1 MNLRDKLKAIERP
14 KVKVTVQETEPEKKP
29 VFVDCW
35 RRESTHAASDHPICR
50 QTVMLMQGDDM
61 PADFA
66 AEKILYLDTETTGL
80 AGAGTVAFEVG
91 LGWQEGSCF
100 HVRQLVMRD
109 YPEERFLLE
118 EIVRVAEK
126 FDVVCTFNGKT
137 FDLPLLRN
145 RFIMNRIRT
154 ACLDKPHI
162 DLLHIARRVW
172 KLRLQRCN
180 LTNLEEAL
188 LGVPRVDDLPGA
200 QVPERFFSYL
210 KTGDFHLLD
219 DVLEHNEQDI
229 VSLQNLLCHMCRMY
243 ENPEQL
249 RFDEDVYSMGVAL
262 DRFRHTEEARR
273 CYQLAGGSMHAASQ
287 SRLAQSYRRGGEKEE
302 AVRVWQGMIRRREG
316 GIAPYVELA
325 KHYEHAEKDYA
336 AALDVV
342 RQAMICLAE
351 PTLFEDASVQEAR
364 NALQYRYERLK
375 RKAGKSPQAA
385 PAGMTPDS
393 PWGETDIE

>member
-14 KVKVTVQETEPEKKP
+14 KVKVTVQETAPETKP
-29 VFVDCW
+29 VFTDCW
-35 RRESTHAASDHPICR
+35 RTQSTHAASDYPIR
-50 QTVMLMQGDDM
+50 RETVMLMQGDDM
-61 PADFA
+61 PAAFDP
-66 AEKILYLDTETTGL
+66 ERILYLDTETTGL
-80 AGAGTVAFEVG
+80 MGAGTVAFEVG

-118 EIVRVAEK
+118 EIVRTAEK
-126 FDVVCTFNGKT
+126 FDVICSFNGKT

-154 ACLDKPHI
+154 TCLEKPHI

-172 KLRLQRCN
+172 KLRLKHCN

-188 LGVPRVDDLPGA
+188 LGIPRVDDLPGA

-210 KTGDFHLLD
+210 KTGDFALLD

-262 DRFRHTEEARR
+262 ERFRHGAEARR
-273 CYQLAGGSMHAASQ
+273 CYELVGGEMHAASQ
-287 SRLAQSYRRGGEKEE
+287 SRLAQNYRKSGERDE
-302 AVRVWQGMIRRREG
+302 AVRIWKDMIRRREG
-316 GIAPYVELA
+316 GVSPYVELA
-325 KHYEHAEKDYA
+325 KHYEHVAKDYD

-342 RQAMICLAE
+342 RKALVMLAE
-351 PTLFEDASVQEAR
+351 PTLFEDSAVQDER

-375 RKAGKSPQAA
+375 RRLQK
-385 PAGMTPDS
+385 
-393 PWGETDIE
+393 

>member
-1 MNLRDKLKAIERP
+1 MNLRDKLKAIEKP
-14 KVKVTVQETEPEKKP
+14 KVKVTVQETVKVQQP
-29 VFVDCW
+29 VFTDCW
-35 RRESTHAASDHPICR
+35 RTQSVHAPAEYPLR
-50 QTVMLMQGDDM
+50 LQTVMLMQGDPM
-61 PADFA
+61 PEDFS
-66 AEKILYLDTETTGL
+66 AESILYLDTETTGL

-91 LGWQEGSCF
+91 LGWLEDGKF

-109 YPEERFLLE
+109 YPEEKFLLE
-118 EIVRVAEK
+118 EVVHIAER
-126 FDVVCTFNGKT
+126 FTMICTFNGKT

-154 ACLDKPHI
+154 DCLDKPHI

-172 KLRLQRCN
+172 KLRLRRCN

-188 LGVPRVDDLPGA
+188 LGIPRVDDLPGA

-210 KTGDFHLLD
+210 KTGDFSLLD
-219 DVLEHNEQDI
+219 DVLDHNEQDI

-273 CYQLAGGSMHAASQ
+273 CYQLAGGTMHAASQ
-287 SRLAQSYRRGGEKEE
+287 SRLAQSYRKSGERAE
-302 AVRVWQGMIRRREG
+302 AVRIWQEMIRRREG

-325 KHYEHAEKDYA
+325 KHYEHVEKDYA
-336 AALDVV
+336 AALNVV
-342 RQAMICLAE
+342 RQALIRLSE
-351 PTLFEDASVQEAR
+351 PTLFEDGAVQESK
-364 NALQYRYERLK
+364 NALQYRYDRLK
-375 RKAGKSPQAA
+375 RKAS
-385 PAGMTPDS
+385 AGGSNQGTTDS
-393 PWGETDIE
+393 AG

>member
-14 KVKVTVQETEPEKKP
+14 KVKVTVQETAPQP
-29 VFVDCW
+29 VFTDCW
-35 RRESTHAASDHPICR
+35 RTESTHEASDYPIR
-50 QTVMLMQGDDM
+50 RETVMLMQGDDM
-61 PADFA
+61 PADFSH
-66 AEKILYLDTETTGL
+66 ERILYLDTETTGL
-80 AGAGTVAFEVG
+80 MGAGTVAFEVG
-91 LGWQEGSCF
+91 LGWQEGSRF

-118 EIVRVAEK
+118 EIVRVAEE
-126 FDVVCTFNGKT
+126 FDVICSFNGKT
-137 FDLPLLRN
+137 FDLPLLKN

-154 ACLDKPHI
+154 NCLDKPHI

-172 KLRLQRCN
+172 KLRLKHCN

-188 LGVPRVDDLPGA
+188 LGIPRVDDLPGA

-262 DRFRHTEEARR
+262 ERFRHGAEARR
-273 CYQLAGGSMHAASQ
+273 CYELAGGEMHAASQ
-287 SRLAQSYRRGGEKEE
+287 SRLAQNYRKCGERHE
-302 AVRVWQGMIRRREG
+302 AVRIWKDMIRRREG
-316 GIAPYVELA
+316 GISPYVELA
-325 KHYEHAEKDYA
+325 KHYEHVEKDYA

-342 RQAMICLAE
+342 RKALVLLAE
-351 PTLFEDASVQEAR
+351 PTLFEDSAVQEAR
-364 NALQYRYERLK
+364 NALQYRYDRLK
-375 RKAGKSPQAA
+375 RRSASAGGSQL
-385 PAGMTPDS
+385 S
-393 PWGETDIE
+393 

>member
-14 KVKVTVQETEPEKKP
+14 KVKITVTPTEPPKP
-29 VFVDCW
+29 VFTDCW
-35 RRESTHAASDHPICR
+35 RTESTHRPSEYPISR
-50 QTVMLMQGDDM
+50 ETVMLMQGDDM

-66 AEKILYLDTETTGL
+66 AERILYLDTETTGL

-91 LGWQEGSCF
+91 LGWQAADGF

-109 YPEERFLLE
+109 YPEEKFLLE
-118 EIVRVAEK
+118 EIIRIAEG
-126 FDVVCTFNGKT
+126 FNVICTFNGKT

-154 ACLDKPHI
+154 NVLDKPHI

-200 QVPERFFSYL
+200 MVPERFFSYL

-262 DRFRHTEEARR
+262 ERFRHPEEARR
-273 CYQLAGGSMHAASQ
+273 CYQLAGGRMHAQ
-287 SRLAQSYRRGGEKEE
+287 GQEKLAASYRRSGNRAE
-302 AVRVWQGMIRRREG
+302 AAEVWQEMIRRREG
-316 GIAPYVELA
+316 GVTPYVELA
-325 KHYEHAEKDYA
+325 KYYEHSERDVP
-336 AALDVV
+336 AALDMV
-342 RQAMICLAE
+342 RQAIAMMAE
-351 PTLFEDASVQEAR
+351 PSLFDSPSVQEER
-364 NALQYRYERLK
+364 NALQYRYDRLK
-375 RKAGKSPQAA
+375 RKLDAAGRC
-385 PAGMTPDS
+385 
-393 PWGETDIE
+393 E

>member
-1 MNLRDKLKAIERP
+1 MNLRDKLKAIGSTAANP
-14 KVKVTVQETEPEKKP
+14 VKVTVTPVHTDEPAQP
-29 VFVDCW
+29 VFTDCW
-35 RRESTHAASDHPICR
+35 RSEASHAASLYPIR
-50 QTVMLMQGDDM
+50 RETVMLMQGDDM

-66 AEKILYLDTETTGL
+66 PERILYLDTETTGL
-80 AGAGTVAFEVG
+80 MGAGTVAFEVG
-91 LGWQEGSCF
+91 LGWQEGEAF

-109 YPEERFLLE
+109 YPEEKFLLE
-118 EIVRVAEK
+118 EIVRVAER
-126 FDVVCTFNGKT
+126 FDVICSFNGKT

-172 KLRLQRCN
+172 KLRLKHCN

-188 LGVPRVDDLPGA
+188 LGLPRVDDLPGA

-210 KTGDFHLLD
+210 KTGDFTLLD

-243 ENPEQL
+243 EHPEQL

-262 DRFRHTEEARR
+262 ERFHHGTEARR
-273 CYQLAGGSMHAASQ
+273 CYELAGGGMHAASQ
-287 SRLAQSYRRGGEKEE
+287 GRLASSYRKCGQRQE
-302 AVRVWQGMIRRREG
+302 AVRIWQEMIRRREG
-316 GIAPYVELA
+316 GVTPYVELA

-336 AALDVV
+336 AALEVV
-342 RQAMICLAE
+342 RKAMIFLAE
-351 PTLFEDASVQEAR
+351 PTLFEDNAVQEAR

-375 RKAGKSPQAA
+375 RRASAGGSHS
-385 PAGMTPDS
+385 G
-393 PWGETDIE
+393 

>member
-1 MNLRDKLKAIERP
+1 
-14 KVKVTVQETEPEKKP
+14 
-29 VFVDCW
+29 
-35 RRESTHAASDHPICR
+35 
-50 QTVMLMQGDDM
+50 MLMQGDDM

-66 AEKILYLDTETTGL
+66 ADRILYLDTETTGL

-91 LGWQEGSCF
+91 LGWQAADGF

-109 YPEERFLLE
+109 YPEEKFLLE
-118 EIVRVAEK
+118 EIIRIAEG
-126 FDVVCTFNGKT
+126 FNVICTFNGKT

-154 ACLDKPHI
+154 NVLDKPHI

-200 QVPERFFSYL
+200 MVPERFFSYL

-262 DRFRHTEEARR
+262 ERFRHPEEARR
-273 CYQLAGGSMHAASQ
+273 CYQLAGGRMHAQ
-287 SRLAQSYRRGGEKEE
+287 GQEKLAASYRRSGNRAE
-302 AVRVWQGMIRRREG
+302 AVEVWQGMIRRREG
-316 GIAPYVELA
+316 GVTPYVELA
-325 KHYEHAEKDYA
+325 KYYEHSERDVP
-336 AALDVV
+336 AALDMV
-342 RQAMICLAE
+342 RQAIAMMAE
-351 PTLFEDASVQEAR
+351 PSLFDSPSVQEER
-364 NALQYRYERLK
+364 NALQYRYDRLK
-375 RKAGKSPQAA
+375 RKLDAAGRC
-385 PAGMTPDS
+385 
-393 PWGETDIE
+393 E

>member
-1 MNLRDKLKAIERP
+1 MNLRDKLKAIKRP
-14 KVKVTVQETEPEKKP
+14 KVKVTVQETAPQP
-29 VFVDCW
+29 VFTDCW
-35 RRESTHAASDHPICR
+35 RTESTHEASDYPIR
-50 QTVMLMQGDDM
+50 RETVMLMQGDDM
-61 PADFA
+61 PADFSH
-66 AEKILYLDTETTGL
+66 ERILYLDTETTGL
-80 AGAGTVAFEVG
+80 MGAGTVAFEVG
-91 LGWQEGSCF
+91 LGWQEGSRF

-118 EIVRVAEK
+118 EIVRVAED
-126 FDVVCTFNGKT
+126 FDVICSFNGKT
-137 FDLPLLRN
+137 FDLPLLKN

-154 ACLDKPHI
+154 TCLDKPHI

-172 KLRLQRCN
+172 KLRLKHCN

-188 LGVPRVDDLPGA
+188 LGIPRVDDLPGA

-262 DRFRHTEEARR
+262 ERFHHGAEARR
-273 CYQLAGGSMHAASQ
+273 CYELAGGEMHAASQ
-287 SRLAQSYRRGGEKEE
+287 SRLAQNYRKCGERTE
-302 AVRVWQGMIRRREG
+302 AVRIWKDMIRRREG
-316 GIAPYVELA
+316 GVSPYVELA
-325 KHYEHAEKDYA
+325 KHYEHVEKDYA

-342 RQAMICLAE
+342 RKALVLLAE
-351 PTLFEDASVQEAR
+351 PTLFEDSAVQEAR
-364 NALQYRYERLK
+364 NALQYRYDRLK
-375 RKAGKSPQAA
+375 RRSASAGGSQL
-385 PAGMTPDS
+385 S
-393 PWGETDIE
+393 

>member
-1 MNLRDKLKAIERP
+1 MNLRDKLKAIEKP
-14 KVKVTVQETEPEKKP
+14 KVKVTVKETAPETKP
-29 VFVDCW
+29 VFTDCW
-35 RRESTHAASDHPICR
+35 RNESTHAASEYPIR
-50 QTVMLMQGDDM
+50 RETVMLMQGDDM

-66 AEKILYLDTETTGL
+66 PERILYLDTETTGL
-80 AGAGTVAFEVG
+80 MGAGTVAFEVG
-91 LGWQEGSCF
+91 LGWQEGSSF

-118 EIVRVAEK
+118 EIVRMAEE
-126 FDVVCTFNGKT
+126 FDVICSFNGKT

-154 ACLDKPHI
+154 DCLEKPHI

-172 KLRLQRCN
+172 KLRLRHCN

-188 LGVPRVDDLPGA
+188 LGIPRVDDLPGA

-210 KTGDFHLLD
+210 KTGDFTLLD

-262 DRFRHTEEARR
+262 DRFHHAEEARR
-273 CYQLAGGSMHAASQ
+273 CYELAGGTMHAVSQ
-287 SRLAQSYRRGGEKEE
+287 SRLAQNYRKSGERDE
-302 AVRVWQGMIRRREG
+302 AVRIWQEMIRRHEG
-316 GIAPYVELA
+316 GISPYVELA
-325 KHYEHAEKDYA
+325 KHYEHVEKDCA

-342 RQAMICLAE
+342 CRAMVFLAE
-351 PTLFEDASVQEAR
+351 PTLFEDASVQEQR
-364 NALQYRYERLK
+364 NALQYRYERL
-375 RKAGKSPQAA
+375 RKKQSAHMK
-385 PAGMTPDS
+385 D
-393 PWGETDIE
+393 

>member
-1 MNLRDKLKAIERP
+1 MNLRDKLKAIEKP
-14 KVKVTVQETEPEKKP
+14 KVKVTVQETAPEKKP
-29 VFVDCW
+29 AFTDCW
-35 RRESTHAASDHPICR
+35 RTQTTHVPSDYPIRRE
-50 QTVMLMQGDDM
+50 TVMLMQGDDM

-66 AEKILYLDTETTGL
+66 PGRILYLDTETTGL

-91 LGWQEGSCF
+91 LGWQEENTF

-118 EIVRVAEK
+118 EIVRVAER

-154 ACLDKPHI
+154 SCLDKPHI

-262 DRFRHTEEARR
+262 ERFRHTEEARR
-273 CYQLAGGSMHAASQ
+273 CYQLTGGEMHAAGQ
-287 SRLAQSYRRGGEKEE
+287 QRLAVSYRRSGDKAG
-302 AVRVWQGMIRRREG
+302 AAQVWQEMIARREG
-316 GIAPYVELA
+316 GVTPYVELA
-325 KHYEHAEKDYA
+325 KYYEHTLRDIPS
-336 AALDVV
+336 ALDMV
-342 RQAMICLAE
+342 RRAMMLLAE
-351 PTLFEDASVQEAR
+351 PTLFEDSAVQEER

-375 RKAGKSPQAA
+375 KKAREVA
-385 PAGMTPDS
+385 PKGCSA
-393 PWGETDIE
+393 E

>member
-14 KVKVTVQETEPEKKP
+14 KVKVTVTPTAPEESPRP
-29 VFVDCW
+29 VFTDCW
-35 RRESTHAASDHPICR
+35 RTESTHAASEYPINR

-61 PADFA
+61 PMDFA
-66 AEKILYLDTETTGL
+66 ADRILYLDTETTGL

-91 LGWQEGSCF
+91 LGWQEGNTF
-100 HVRQLVMRD
+100 RVRQLVMRD
-109 YPEERFLLE
+109 YPEEKFLLE
-118 EIVRVAEK
+118 EIVRIAER

-154 ACLDKPHI
+154 SCLDKPHI

-210 KTGDFHLLD
+210 KTGDFTLLD
-219 DVLEHNEQDI
+219 DVLDHNEQDI

-243 ENPEQL
+243 EHPEQL

-262 DRFRHTEEARR
+262 DRFKHRSEARR
-273 CYQLAGGSMHAASQ
+273 CYELAGGEMHAASQ
-287 SRLAQSYRRGGEKEE
+287 GRLAESYRRSGERGE
-302 AVRVWQGMIRRREG
+302 AVRIWKAMIARREG
-316 GIAPYVELA
+316 GISPYVELA

-342 RQAMICLAE
+342 RQALIRLAE
-351 PTLFEDASVQEAR
+351 PTLFEDSAVQDER

-375 RKAGKSPQAA
+375 RKAQKG
-385 PAGMTPDS
+385 
-393 PWGETDIE
+393 

>member
-1 MNLRDKLKAIERP
+1 MNLRDKLKAIEKP
-14 KVKVTVQETEPEKKP
+14 KVKVTVQETAPQP
-29 VFVDCW
+29 AFTDCW
-35 RRESTHAASDHPICR
+35 RTETTHTPADYPIRRE
-50 QTVMLMQGDDM
+50 TVMLMQGDDM
-61 PADFA
+61 PEDFDP
-66 AEKILYLDTETTGL
+66 ERILYLDTETTGL
-80 AGAGTVAFEVG
+80 MGAGTVAFEVG
-91 LGWQEGSCF
+91 LGWQKGGKF

-109 YPEERFLLE
+109 YPEEKFLLE
-118 EIVRVAEK
+118 EIVRVAEG

-154 ACLDKPHI
+154 TCLDKPHI

-172 KLRLQRCN
+172 KLRLQKCN
-180 LTNLEEAL
+180 LSNLEWAL

-200 QVPERFFSYL
+200 MVPERFFSYL

-229 VSLQNLLCHMCRMY
+229 VSLQTLLCHMCRMF

-273 CYQLAGGSMHAASQ
+273 CYRLAGGAMHAQ
-287 SRLAQSYRRGGEKEE
+287 GQEKLAASYRRSGDRDAAAEIW
-302 AVRVWQGMIRRREG
+302 RGMIDRREG
-316 GIAPYVELA
+316 GVTPYVELA
-325 KHYEHAEKDYA
+325 KYYEHQRRDIP

-342 RQAMICLAE
+342 RRAIALVSE
-351 PTLFEDASVQEAR
+351 PSLFEDASVQEAR
-364 NALQYRYERLK
+364 NALQYR
-375 RKAGKSPQAA
+375 
-385 PAGMTPDS
+385 
-393 PWGETDIE
+393 

>member
-1 MNLRDKLKAIERP
+1 MNLRDKLKAIEKT
-14 KVKVTVQETEPEKKP
+14 KVKVTVKETAPEAKP
-29 VFVDCW
+29 AFTDCW
-35 RRESTHAASDHPICR
+35 RKETTHAPSEYPLR
-50 QTVMLMQGDDM
+50 RETVMLMQGDEM
-61 PADFA
+61 PENLA
-66 AEKILYLDTETTGL
+66 AERILYLDTETTGL

-91 LGWQEGSCF
+91 LGWLAEDGF

-109 YPEERFLLE
+109 YPEERFLLD
-118 EIVRVAEK
+118 EIVRMAEN
-126 FDVVCTFNGKT
+126 FDVICTFNGKT
-137 FDLPLLRN
+137 FDLPLLKN

-154 ACLDKPHI
+154 DCLDKPHI

-188 LGVPRVDDLPGA
+188 LGIPRVDDLPGA
-200 QVPERFFSYL
+200 LVPERFFSYL

-219 DVLEHNEQDI
+219 DVLTHNEQDI

-273 CYQLAGGSMHAASQ
+273 CYQLAGGAMHAASQ
-287 SRLAQSYRRGGEKEE
+287 SRLAQSYRRCGEKEE
-302 AVRVWQGMIRRREG
+302 AVRIWQGMISRREG
-316 GIAPYVELA
+316 GTAPYIELA
-325 KHYEHAEKDYA
+325 KYYEHTAKDYE

-342 RQAMICLAE
+342 RQAMIRLSE
-351 PTLFEDASVQEAR
+351 PTLFEDTAVQEER
-364 NALQYRYERLK
+364 NALQYRYERLR
-375 RKAGKSPQAA
+375 RKAS
-385 PAGMTPDS
+385 AGS
-393 PWGETDIE
+393 SRLG

>member
-1 MNLRDKLKAIERP
+1 MNLRDKLKAIEKP
-14 KVKVTVQETEPEKKP
+14 KVKVTVKETAPEARP
-29 VFVDCW
+29 AFTDCW
-35 RRESTHAASDHPICR
+35 RTETTHSPADYPICR
-50 QTVMLMQGDDM
+50 NTVMLMQGDDM
-61 PADFA
+61 PEDFA
-66 AEKILYLDTETTGL
+66 AERILYLDTETTGL

-91 LGWQEGSCF
+91 LGWQKGAKF

-118 EIVRVAEK
+118 EIVRIAEN

-137 FDLPLLRN
+137 FDLPLLKN

-154 ACLDKPHI
+154 DCLDKPHI

-188 LGVPRVDDLPGA
+188 LGIPRVDDLPGA

-210 KTGDFHLLD
+210 KTGDFSLLD
-219 DVLEHNEQDI
+219 DVLDHNEQDI

-243 ENPEQL
+243 ENPDQL

-262 DRFRHTEEARR
+262 DRFHHGEEARR
-273 CYQLAGGSMHAASQ
+273 CYELTGGDMHAAAQ
-287 SRLAQSYRRGGEKEE
+287 SRLAQNYRRAGERDE
-302 AVRVWQGMIRRREG
+302 AVRVWQEMIRRREG
-316 GIAPYVELA
+316 GITPYVELA
-325 KHYEHAEKDYA
+325 KHYEHAQKDYA

-342 RQAMICLAE
+342 RQAMIRLAE
-351 PTLFEDASVQEAR
+351 PTLFEDSAVQDAR

-375 RKAGKSPQAA
+375 RKADARAKV
-385 PAGMTPDS
+385 
-393 PWGETDIE
+393 

>member
-1 MNLRDKLKAIERP
+1 MNLRDKLKAIEKP
-14 KVKVTVQETEPEKKP
+14 KVKVTVVPTQPEAP
-29 VFVDCW
+29 PRPAFTDCW
-35 RRESTHAASDHPICR
+35 RAETTHTPSAYPIRRE
-50 QTVMLMQGDDM
+50 TVMLMQGDDM
-61 PADFA
+61 PGDFSP
-66 AEKILYLDTETTGL
+66 ERILYLDTETTGL
-80 AGAGTVAFEVG
+80 MGAGTVAFEVG
-91 LGWQEGSCF
+91 LGWQAGSTF

-118 EIVRVAEK
+118 EIVRVAES

-154 ACLDKPHI
+154 TCLDKPHI

-172 KLRLQRCN
+172 RLRLKHCN

-188 LGVPRVDDLPGA
+188 LGIPRVDDLPGA

-210 KTGDFHLLD
+210 KTGDFTLLD
-219 DVLEHNEQDI
+219 DVLDHNEQDI
-229 VSLQNLLCHMCRMY
+229 VSLQNLLSHMCRMY

-262 DRFRHTEEARR
+262 ERFHHGQEARR
-273 CYQLAGGSMHAASQ
+273 CYELAGGAMHAASQ
-287 SRLAQSYRRGGEKEE
+287 SRLAQSYRKSGERAE
-302 AVRVWQGMIRRREG
+302 AVHIWQEMIRRREG
-316 GIAPYVELA
+316 GVSPYVELA

-342 RQAMICLAE
+342 RKALVLLAE
-351 PTLFEDASVQEAR
+351 PTLFEDSAVQDAR

-375 RKAGKSPQAA
+375 RKASTH
-385 PAGMTPDS
+385 MND
-393 PWGETDIE
+393 

>member
-14 KVKVTVQETEPEKKP
+14 KVKVTVQETAPEDRP
-29 VFVDCW
+29 VFTDCW
-35 RRESTHAASDHPICR
+35 RTESTHAASDYPIR
-50 QTVMLMQGDDM
+50 RETVMLMQGDDM
-61 PADFA
+61 PAAFDDGR
-66 AEKILYLDTETTGL
+66 ILYLDTETTGL
-80 AGAGTVAFEVG
+80 MGAGTVAFEVG
-91 LGWQEGSCF
+91 LGWQEGSRF

-118 EIVRVAEK
+118 EIVRVAER
-126 FDVVCTFNGKT
+126 FDVICSFNGKT

-172 KLRLQRCN
+172 KLRLKHCN

-188 LGVPRVDDLPGA
+188 LGIPRVDDLPGA

-210 KTGDFHLLD
+210 KTGDFSLLN
-219 DVLEHNEQDI
+219 DVLDHNEQDI

-273 CYQLAGGSMHAASQ
+273 CYQLAGGAMHAASQ
-287 SRLAQSYRRGGEKEE
+287 SRLASSYRKSGERGE
-302 AVRVWQGMIRRREG
+302 AVRIWQEMIRRREG
-316 GIAPYVELA
+316 GITPYVELA
-325 KHYEHAEKDYA
+325 KHYEHTEKNYE

-342 RQAMICLAE
+342 RQAMMRLAE
-351 PTLFEDASVQEAR
+351 PTLFEDNAVQDER
-364 NALQYRYERLK
+364 NALQYRYERLR
-375 RKAGKSPQAA
+375 RKAAA
-385 PAGMTPDS
+385 RAN
-393 PWGETDIE
+393 E